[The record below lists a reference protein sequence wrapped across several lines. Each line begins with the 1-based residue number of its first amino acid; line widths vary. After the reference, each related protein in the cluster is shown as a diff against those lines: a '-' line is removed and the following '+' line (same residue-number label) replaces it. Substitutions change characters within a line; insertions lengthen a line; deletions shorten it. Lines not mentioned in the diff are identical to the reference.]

1 MKKDQITNQIRKNH
15 LQKQITN
22 MEKEFKFIEN
32 KLFSLKEF
40 EELSLKGMKEAD
52 EEI

>member
-22 MEKEFKFIEN
+22 MEKDLKLIEN
-32 KLFSLKEF
+32 KLYSLKEY
-40 EELSLKGMKEAD
+40 EELSLKGLK
-52 EEI
+52 